1 MKLYQNKA
9 ASHISKSTTAFLR
22 KIKIN
27 TSIECMPFQH
37 TSAKFPNGSS
47 TDCCVSGPT
56 GKKRALSKSKAI
68 TTDELWKAMEEK

>member
-1 MKLYQNKA
+1 
-9 ASHISKSTTAFLR
+9 
-22 KIKIN
+22 
-27 TSIECMPFQH
+27 MPFQH